1 MDNYKTIE
9 RKLKAYEPFKGNSLT
24 AFRSGDEYSVYSY
37 STLIAR
43 ASVNVL
49 WHEVEPRKY
58 SVTTSRHQ
66 NIIRRAWGLN

>member
-9 RKLKAYEPFKGNSLT
+9 QKLKAYEPFRGNSLWAT
-24 AFRSGDEYSVYSY
+24 RSGDEYTVYSY
-37 STLIAR
+37 STQIAR

-66 NIIRRAWGLN
+66 NLIRRAWGLN